1 MSNCRASKLFCDTE
15 KDTLLISVKKS
26 GIYNIIKTR
35 PYVGGGEY
43 TSLVGKI
50 DLGLGS
56 RSNKGNGEE
65 RVNKYLKDTIDNYW

>member
-1 MSNCRASKLFCDTE
+1 MEQKLEQSEIRGQFEGYSEDQVRH
-15 KDTLLISVKKS
+15 D
-26 GIYNIIKTR
+26 
-35 PYVGGGEY
+35 
-43 TSLVGKI
+43 